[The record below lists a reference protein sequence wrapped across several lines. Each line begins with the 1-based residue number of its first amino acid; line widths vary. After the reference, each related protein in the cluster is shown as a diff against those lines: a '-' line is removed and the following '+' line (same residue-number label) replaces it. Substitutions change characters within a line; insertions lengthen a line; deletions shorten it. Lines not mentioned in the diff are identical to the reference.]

1 MDRERFIQKGAARL
15 DLKQNARTREF
26 YFVLLPKLTMLA
38 FSAAVEPLRI
48 ANQLTKTELY
58 RWYTMTPDGGYVI
71 CSNGVKITPDMALKS
86 PPQGATSFICSGV
99 EPLSAAG
106 PETINWLRRENRMGA
121 TLGGI
126 CTGAFA
132 LAQSGIIGD
141 RSFTVHWENQ
151 PSFIESFQ

>member
-1 MDRERFIQKGAARL
+1 
-15 DLKQNARTREF
+15 
-26 YFVLLPKLTMLA
+26 
-38 FSAAVEPLRI
+38 
-48 ANQLTKTELY
+48 
-58 RWYTMTPDGGYVI
+58 
-71 CSNGVKITPDMALKS
+71 MALKS

-151 PSFIESFQ
+151 PSFIESFQNYLPTQNLYEKDRRLITCGGGSASTDMMLDLIETDHGREIAIVISDMCIHKRASERRNWIAKPTSIKRDQCYDRNG